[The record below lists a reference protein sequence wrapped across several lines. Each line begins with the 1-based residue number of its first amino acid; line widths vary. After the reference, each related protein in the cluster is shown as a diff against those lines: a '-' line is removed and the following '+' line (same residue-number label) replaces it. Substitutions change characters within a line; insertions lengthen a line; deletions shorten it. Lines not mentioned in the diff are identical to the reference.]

1 MKLQATK
8 MTPLIIT
15 SIDAMRAFID
25 SSQPCFL
32 CILQSLLHS
41 IAPAALD
48 DCLKMAAGSLCYTH
62 PKPEHRG
69 QMGLHVAARDTV
81 NLRSN
86 DVINLT
92 GTGRKLSF
100 RVQGRCMTAAF
111 CLLMGLAPPLNL
123 IQDQT
128 KASLIRCQRI
138 AVFTRIPD
146 ICPGSPH

>member
-69 QMGLHVAARDTV
+69 QTGLLVAARDTV

-100 RVQGRCMTAAF
+100 RVQGRCMTAPNGF
-111 CLLMGLAPPLNL
+111 SPSPEPHTRPNKSFTDQMPTYHCLYSNP
-123 IQDQT
+123 
-128 KASLIRCQRI
+128 
-138 AVFTRIPD
+138 
-146 ICPGSPH
+146 